1 MNIQI
6 DDKTLERLS
15 AQAMIQNT
23 TVENLAAK
31 WLKQASKHHAEKC
44 EDLERL
50 KRIKKEGGVEHG
62 DMMLWLKSQVAGSA
76 Q

>member
-31 WLKQASKHHAEKC
+31 WLRQASKHHAEKC

-50 KRIKKEGGVEHG
+50 NRMKNNGGVEHG
-62 DMMLWLKSQVAGSA
+62 DMMLWLKGQVAGSA